1 MESVESEEVM
11 TFGCGNLYGGRSC
24 MRRGLYTVPG
34 VDRRSWAEITILGGS
49 SLFIRKKQ
57 GGVGLSSYD
66 EKALTVAHRKGLISH
81 GAFVQN

>member
-1 MESVESEEVM
+1 MESVESEEAM
-11 TFGCGNLYGGRSC
+11 TFGCGVRGRSC

-57 GGVGLSSYD
+57 GGGLSSYD
-66 EKALTVAHRKGLISH
+66 EKALTVAHRKGLISY